1 VYLWNVRATVEYV
14 LLAVCAGIVTGI
26 ALGTFSGLVPG
37 IHANTMAGILL
48 AVQGILAWLFG
59 VTGVAVSLFCALITH
74 TFLDCVPSTVLGVP
88 DADTALSVLP
98 AHRLSM
104 EGRAEEAIRLSALGS
119 ALSVPLV
126 LPVFAIFFLFLPSI
140 QPVLDW
146 WVGIILLGVAGI
158 LVIHAESPGWSL
170 VVFFASGLLGL
181 FTFRYDYLS
190 WHPFGS
196 SSLLMPLLTGL
207 FGIAVL
213 AVSSYGALPEQ
224 GRCAPSIGRRRLL
237 RTTCIGTAAGAL
249 VGWMPGLSNATANAL
264 LSPGMQDGESGKEF
278 IVATS
283 AANTANAFLGL
294 AALFALGRARNGV
307 MVALSGIA
315 VPPLDILLIAGT
327 AAALV
332 AYLLT
337 LWWSRGA
344 QWFSGIPVRKVS
356 AAVILFVVLLAVIT
370 TGPFGLFILACATA
384 VGFVPPLVNV
394 RRTMCMGAIMLPL
407 ILSSLELMVY

>member
-1 VYLWNVRATVEYV
+1 MLS
-14 LLAVCAGIVTGI
+14 AVCAGIATGI

-37 IHANTMAGILL
+37 IHANTMAGVLL
-48 AVQGILAWLFG
+48 AVQGLMATVFG
-59 VTGVAVSLFCALITH
+59 VTGVAVSLFCALVTH

-98 AHRLSM
+98 AHRLSL

-126 LPVFAIFFLFLPSI
+126 LPLFALFFLYLPSI

-146 WVGIILLGVAGI
+146 WIGVILLGVAGVLI
-158 LVIHAESPGWSL
+158 IHAESPGWSL
-170 VVFFASGLLGL
+170 VVFCSSGILGL

-190 WHPFGS
+190 WHPFGT

-213 AVSSYGALPEQ
+213 AVSTHGLLPAQ
-224 GRCAPSIGRRRLL
+224 ARVAPSMEKGRLVRS
-237 RTTCIGTAAGAL
+237 TAIGTVAGAL

-283 AANTANAFLGL
+283 AANSANAFLGL
-294 AALFALGRARNGV
+294 AALFALGRTRNGV
-307 MVALSGIA
+307 MAALSEIA
-315 VPPLDILLIAGT
+315 VPPLGILLIAG
-327 AAALV
+327 AVAALA

-337 LWWSRGA
+337 IGCSRGA
-344 QWFSGIPVRKVS
+344 QRISGFPVRHVS
-356 AAVILFVVLLAVIT
+356 AVVIVFVIILAGVT
-370 TGPFGLFILACATA
+370 TGPFGLFILACASA
-384 VGFVPPLVNV
+384 LGFVPPLVNV
-394 RRTMCMGAIMLPL
+394 RRTMCMGVIMLPL
-407 ILSSLELMVY
+407 ILSSLDLFIY

>member
-1 VYLWNVRATVEYV
+1 MLS
-14 LLAVCAGIVTGI
+14 AVCAGIVTGI

-37 IHANTMAGILL
+37 IHANTMAGVLL
-48 AVQGILAWLFG
+48 AVQGIMASIFG
-59 VTGVAVSLFCALITH
+59 ATGVAVSLFCALVTH

-98 AHRLSM
+98 AHRLSL

-119 ALSVPLV
+119 ALSVPFV
-126 LPVFAIFFLFLPSI
+126 LPLFALFVLFLPSI

-146 WVGIILLGVAGI
+146 WIGVILLGVAGI
-158 LVIHAESPGWSL
+158 LIIHAESPGWSL
-170 VVFFASGLLGL
+170 VVFCASGILGL

-213 AVSSYGALPEQ
+213 AVSAHGLLPAQEEA
-224 GRCAPSIGRRRLL
+224 APSMKGRRLV
-237 RTTCIGTAAGAL
+237 RTTAVGTAAGAL

-294 AALFALGRARNGV
+294 AALFALGRTRNGV
-307 MVALSGIA
+307 MAALSEIA
-315 VPPLDILLIAGT
+315 VPPLDILLIAG
-327 AAALV
+327 AVAALA

-337 LWWSRGA
+337 ILCSGGA
-344 QWFSGIPVRKVS
+344 QWFAGIPVRKLS
-356 AAVILFVVLLAVIT
+356 AVVIIFVIVLAGVT
-370 TGPFGLFILACATA
+370 TGPFGLFILACASA
-384 VGFVPPLVNV
+384 IGFVPPLVNV

-407 ILSSLELMVY
+407 ILSSLELFAY